1 MRARVYAT
9 SVSIR
14 LLQRLEYGE
23 AKVERFFVAPTT
35 AMDIINRDRARNGTG
50 MLQVLDAAIG
60 IWSQVHVF
68 TRLNTQRREWLVDRP
83 ICSLDKCS

>member
-1 MRARVYAT
+1 MAVVDDTRVYVCVFVH
-9 SVSIR
+9 VSIG

-23 AKVERFFVAPTT
+23 AKVERFFVAPT

-60 IWSQVHVF
+60 VR
-68 TRLNTQRREWLVDRP
+68 RLIASARFHP
-83 ICSLDKCS
+83 IKHAVLLSGS

>member
-1 MRARVYAT
+1 MWT
-9 SVSIR
+9 SVSIG

-35 AMDIINRDRARNGTG
+35 AMDIINRGRVCNGTG

-60 IWSQVHVF
+60 VRRLITSARF
-68 TRLNTQRREWLVDRP
+68 TRLST
-83 ICSLDKCS
+83 